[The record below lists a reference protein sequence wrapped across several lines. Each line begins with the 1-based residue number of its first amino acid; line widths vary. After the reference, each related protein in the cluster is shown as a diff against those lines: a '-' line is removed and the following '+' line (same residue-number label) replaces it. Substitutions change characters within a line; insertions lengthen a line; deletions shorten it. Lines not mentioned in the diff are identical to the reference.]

1 MKLYY
6 SPAACS
12 LAVHIAAREAGVT
25 IDLVKVDLGTHR
37 LEDGTDYYTINP
49 RGYVPLLELDDGTRL
64 TEVAALV
71 QYLAD
76 VAPDAGL
83 IPPAGRLDRVR
94 VQAWLTFVS
103 SELHKAFSPWLW
115 HKDTAEPTKQSV
127 LARLARHFAELDA
140 LLAQQPYLMGEA
152 FTVADAY
159 AYTIVSW
166 AYPLRV
172 DLTPYPSLEA
182 YLARVA
188 QRPRVREALLAEGL
202 IKKAA

>member
-12 LAVHIAAREAGVT
+12 LAVHIVAREA
-25 IDLVKVDLGTHR
+25 DLPLELIKVDLGTHR
-37 LEDGTDYYTINP
+37 LDDGTDYRTINP

-71 QYLAD
+71 QYLAEL
-76 VAPDAGL
+76 APAARL
-83 IPPAGRLDRVR
+83 IPPAGTIDRVR
-94 VQAWLTFVS
+94 AQGWLTFVS

-115 HKDTAEPTKQSV
+115 HRDTAASTKQDV
-127 LARLARHFAELDA
+127 LDRLARHFAELDA
-140 LLAQQPYLMGEA
+140 LLAGQPYLMGEA

-159 AYTIVSW
+159 AYAIVSW

-172 DLTPYPSLEA
+172 DLAPYPSLRA
-182 YLARVA
+182 YLTRVA
-188 QRPRVREALLAEGL
+188 ARPRVREALAFEGL
-202 IKKAA
+202 LRKAA